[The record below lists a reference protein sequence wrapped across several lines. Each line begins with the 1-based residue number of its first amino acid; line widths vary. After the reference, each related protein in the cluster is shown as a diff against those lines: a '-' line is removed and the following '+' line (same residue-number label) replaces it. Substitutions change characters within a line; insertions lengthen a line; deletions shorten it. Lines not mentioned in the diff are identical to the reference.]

1 VWLVIVVIAIA
12 GVTLWLVYAVWRSPR
27 RDDLATFGSYVAG
40 IAVVAAALIARA
52 WETRTRQLGN
62 VLQAAELDQLADL
75 FAVSVKDQWTRAA
88 TDRGLLRPD
97 PIPVQWKRSSLPVA
111 GPSSAAVGSQRFA
124 PLPGLAAVGQQRLR
138 GGRISDLHA
147 VYGGLGSG
155 RLVIAGAPGAGKSGA
170 AVLLVLTALEHREQL
185 VDSDRPR
192 VPVPVMFTLHGWDP
206 RTQRV
211 HDWLVVRLQQTYP
224 MLAGKGGTRKAAGLL
239 AAGKVAVILD
249 GLDEI
254 HEDLRPVAL
263 QALSQQANFRLVILT
278 RSAEMVSAAPRGL
291 LEGAAALEL
300 KPIDPATAI
309 SYLTHAQLAPPPP
322 GWRELVDRLR
332 RAPDSPLAH
341 ALSSPLTLTLVRDTY
356 RSGDDSRELLA
367 FCDTPIR
374 AVSSED
380 IVDHLLDRVLPAA
393 YAERP
398 GEAAPP
404 YDLQTAERTLHC
416 LAARMNQDGTRD
428 LQWWQ
433 ICGWAPAAPRSI
445 ATGLLLGLAIGLVGA
460 LAVKLTFGLVVG
472 IGAAVGFGL
481 VAMFRE
487 RAPSQIGPRPLRQT
501 FRSASIPVGLAAGL
515 PPGLAVGLAVGLA
528 AGLIGGLA
536 AGLAFGL
543 TIAFIFVRTP
553 DNTAPHS
560 PLTSWRGSRV
570 VGLATGLA
578 AGFTGGRWGRSAR
591 PTRRR

>member
-1 VWLVIVVIAIA
+1 VVIGIA
-12 GVTLWLVYAVWRSPR
+12 GVALWLVYEVWRSPH

-40 IAVVAAALIARA
+40 IAVAAAALIARA

-97 PIPVQWKRSSLPVA
+97 PIPVQWKRSALPVA
-111 GPSSAAVGSQRFA
+111 GPSSAAVGSRRFA

-224 MLAGKGGTRKAAGLL
+224 MLAGKSGTRKAAGLL

-278 RSAEMVSAAPRGL
+278 RSAEMVSAAPQGL

-309 SYLTHAQLAPPPP
+309 SYLAHAQLAPPPP
-322 GWRELVDRLR
+322 GWRELIDRLR

-398 GEAAPP
+398 GK
-404 YDLQTAERTLHC
+404 LRHC
-416 LAARMNQDGTRD
+416 MTWKPQSVLCIAWPLA
-428 LQWWQ
+428 
-433 ICGWAPAAPRSI
+433 
-445 ATGLLLGLAIGLVGA
+445 
-460 LAVKLTFGLVVG
+460 
-472 IGAAVGFGL
+472 
-481 VAMFRE
+481 
-487 RAPSQIGPRPLRQT
+487 
-501 FRSASIPVGLAAGL
+501 
-515 PPGLAVGLAVGLA
+515 
-528 AGLIGGLA
+528 
-536 AGLAFGL
+536 
-543 TIAFIFVRTP
+543 
-553 DNTAPHS
+553 
-560 PLTSWRGSRV
+560 
-570 VGLATGLA
+570 
-578 AGFTGGRWGRSAR
+578 
-591 PTRRR
+591 